1 MSEIIPPQRKEELL
15 ALLEK
20 RFEKFPERHHSIQW
34 NDVLKKIGTDE
45 GNLWS
50 LNEMEESGGEPD
62 VIAYNK
68 DTGKYVFCDCSAES
82 PKGRRS
88 VCYDQEALDSR
99 KAHKPKNSAISMC
112 REMGIKLLTEE
123 EYRYLQTLGD
133 FDTKTSSW
141 IQTPEDIRSRGGA
154 LFGDRRFGHVFIYH
168 NGAESYYGARGFRGL
183 LEI

>member
-1 MSEIIPPQRKEELL
+1 MSKIIPPQRKKELL
-15 ALLEK
+15 TLLEK
-20 RFEKFPERHHSIQW
+20 RFEKFPERHLSIQW
-34 NDVLKKIGTDE
+34 KDVLKKIGSDDTV
-45 GNLWS
+45 LWT

-62 VIAYNK
+62 VIAYKEEN
-68 DTGKYVFCDCSAES
+68 GKYVFCDCSAES

-88 VCYDQEALDSR
+88 VCYDQEALDAR
-99 KAHKPKNSAISMC
+99 KAHKTEDNAISMC
-112 REMGIKLLTEE
+112 REMGIKLLTEQ

-141 IQTPEDIRSRGGA
+141 IETPEDIRSLGGA

-183 LEI
+183 LEV